1 MHVPFFPPPPSSCFG
16 TARKIDREGYVQG
29 LNVVAG
35 MLLSCMPEPDAF
47 ECFRRLVLDMV
58 PRYFRGMVDGS
69 VQGCRLA
76 VAVLRL
82 TDWELYCHMTQ
93 NSQFDAMLLHQSV
106 LGMLANHPPL
116 AHARR
121 MWDLFVAFGFGLVPV
136 AVAAS
141 LVAVRR
147 ERLAAAASTA
157 FRDASS
163 IDARVLAPLT
173 LAMAARL
180 PPDLLRLLHRHP
192 RVPVDDSEY
201 VTSTGL
207 TSFFQ

>member
-1 MHVPFFPPPPSSCFG
+1 M
-16 TARKIDREGYVQG
+16 RKIDRKGYVQG

-35 MLLSCMPEPDAF
+35 MFLSCMPEPDAF
-47 ECFRRLVLDMV
+47 ECFRRVVLDAV
-58 PRYFRGMVDGS
+58 PRYFRGMIDGS

-82 TDWELYCHMTQ
+82 TDWELYARVTQ
-93 NSQFDAMLLHQSV
+93 TSSFTAMLLNQSV
-106 LGMLANHPPL
+106 LGLLANHQPF

-136 AVAAS
+136 AVAATI
-141 LVAVRR
+141 VAVRD
-147 ERLAAAASTA
+147 EWLGPAAPAVY
-157 FRDASS
+157 RDVPL
-163 IDARVLAPLT
+163 IDARILAPLT

-180 PPDLLRLLHRHP
+180 PPDLLRLLQRHT

-201 VTSTGL
+201 VSSAL
-207 TSFFQ
+207 APSV